1 MAKPAYSFVDA
12 TFSFFQ
18 LMGRRPGAVVWIAL
32 WQLALYAA
40 LTVVIL
46 ALMAPVFSF
55 VMTAAAAGVEPDPA
69 DVLRALSGVI
79 GGYFLAILGFLLV
92 ALVVQGAWLRLL
104 TRDELAPVIPL
115 RFGGDEL
122 RLLVVNLAFFAFWL
136 VASIVFFLVT
146 GLLAGGIIVASSS
159 GDSVSPAGAGVA
171 VLINFLLGL
180 AAAIVAII
188 VMIRFAAAPALSVR
202 LRGIKLFDSFAAT
215 RGVASWMFV
224 SYLTLIGV
232 YLVGATIV
240 SVVQQVVVL
249 FALADLI
256 PTLSALENTED
267 PAVVLQVLGDALLQP
282 GVLICV
288 GLILLLQLIVQ
299 IIFEGSWHGVGAYVA
314 RREAGDFPDDAIVTP
329 SASVGDAPDEG

>member
-1 MAKPAYSFVDA
+1 MQKPAYNFVDA
-12 TFSFFQ
+12 TFAFFQ
-18 LMGRRPGAVVWIAL
+18 LMGRRPGSVLWIAL

-40 LTVVIL
+40 LSVLIL
-46 ALMAPVFSF
+46 ALMAPFFSF
-55 VMTAAAAGVEPDPA
+55 VLTAAAQGVEPEPA
-69 DVLRALSGVI
+69 DVLRAMSGVI
-79 GGYFLAILGFLLV
+79 GGYFLAILGFLLA

-136 VASIVFFLVT
+136 VASIVFFLVV
-146 GLLAGGIIVASSS
+146 GLASGGIILASST

-180 AAAIVAII
+180 AAAVLAII

-202 LRGIKLFDSFAAT
+202 LKGIKLFDSFAAT
-215 RGVASWMFV
+215 KGVASWMFV

-240 SVVQQVVVL
+240 AVVQQVVVL
-249 FALADLI
+249 FAAAELI

-267 PAVVLQVLGDALLQP
+267 PQVVLQVLGEALLQP
-282 GVLICV
+282 GVLISFAV
-288 GLILLLQLIVQ
+288 ILLLQLIFQ

-314 RREAGDFPDDAIVTP
+314 RREAGDFPDDAIITP
-329 SASVGDAPDEG
+329 SASVGDAPGEG